1 MTVKKLSCICCPA
14 GCELSVEREGGQI
27 LSVTGS
33 GCPQG
38 EDYARTELTAPV
50 RTLTTTVRVR
60 GGTNPVV
67 PVRTLGQI
75 PRERIGEC
83 LAALHALVLEA
94 PVAMGQ
100 RVLEKAAGT
109 EFPVVTTRKVDTL
122 GE

>member
-14 GCELSVEREGGQI
+14 GCGICVEREGGQI
-27 LSVTGS
+27 LSVTGNA
-33 GCPQG
+33 CPRG
-38 EDYARTELTAPV
+38 EDHVRTELTVPV

-60 GGTNPVV
+60 GSGNPVV

-75 PRERIGEC
+75 PRERMGEC

-100 RVLEKAAGT
+100 RVLENVAGT
-109 EFPVVTTRKVDTL
+109 GIPVVATRNVDAGT
-122 GE
+122 